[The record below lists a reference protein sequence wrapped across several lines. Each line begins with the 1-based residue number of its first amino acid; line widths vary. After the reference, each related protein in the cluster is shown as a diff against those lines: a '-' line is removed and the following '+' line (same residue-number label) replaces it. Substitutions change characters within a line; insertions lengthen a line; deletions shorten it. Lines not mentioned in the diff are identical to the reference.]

1 MDELRIKVE
10 QLIEDFENETTN
22 RNMNDLEEGR
32 YKTLCEVLD
41 LIDEQKKWG
50 GVMSRINKTQN
61 NLQSVW
67 DNLDLAYEHMEKA
80 IEDLSQMTGLSDEL
94 ERMVEQYDLSE
105 ISIIKQEVEELMFN
119 ADGMQRTTKIEDYR
133 SGKIPL

>member
-1 MDELRIKVE
+1 
-10 QLIEDFENETTN
+10 
-22 RNMNDLEEGR
+22 
-32 YKTLCEVLD
+32 
-41 LIDEQKKWG
+41 
-50 GVMSRINKTQN
+50 MSRINKTQN

-67 DNLDLAYEHMEKA
+67 NNLDLVYEHMERA

-105 ISIIKQEVEELMFN
+105 ISIMKQEVEELMLN
-119 ADGMQRTTKIEDYR
+119 ADGTQRTTNIEDYI